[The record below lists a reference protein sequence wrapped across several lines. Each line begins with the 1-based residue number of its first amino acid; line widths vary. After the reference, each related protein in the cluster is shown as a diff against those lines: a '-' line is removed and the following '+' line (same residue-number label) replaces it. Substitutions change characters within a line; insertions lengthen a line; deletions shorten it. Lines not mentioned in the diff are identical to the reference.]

1 MKLLYVMLPL
11 SLLLSC
17 KQSSPPESSSSDG
30 ESQTQISTADE
41 LEDKPEAQPQGDD
54 RYLGMPI
61 EDAKA
66 LAEKEK
72 SPCRVVS
79 VDGQF
84 GMVTMD
90 HRPERLNFTVV
101 DGQVT
106 KVTRG

>member
-1 MKLLYVMLPL
+1 MKILYVILPL
-11 SLLLSC
+11 SLFASC
-17 KQSSPPESSSSDG
+17 KQSSPPENASAGGDP
-30 ESQTQISTADE
+30 QIQVPTQE
-41 LEDKPEAQPQGDD
+41 EPEKKPEPQAQGDN

-61 EDAKA
+61 DEAKA

-79 VDGQF
+79 VDGKV

-101 DGQVT
+101 AGKVT
-106 KVTRG
+106 QVTRG